1 MKYKFTNSAQVAL
14 ETATNLAIKLGH
26 DYVGTEHILYGLVE
40 EPNGVAGRLLEKQ
53 GITSESIL
61 EQIERLVGENP
72 VNVLSVED
80 IGFTPRTKR
89 VIENAFIEARKLNS
103 EYIGT
108 EHLLVGIMREGDSV
122 AVRIMMNLNVAP
134 QKIYSEI
141 VKLIKEGEEANSDN
155 NKTYGSFNSTPTLNQ
170 YGTDLTKK
178 AQEGKLDPVIG
189 RQKEI
194 ERVVQILSRRTKNN
208 PCLIG
213 EPGVG
218 KTAIAEGLAQRIIQ
232 GDIPETLKNKRVVSL
247 DISGMVA
254 GAKYRGDF
262 EERIKK
268 TLNEVKKAG
277 DVILFIDEIHTIVGA
292 GSAEGAVDAANILKP
307 LLARGEI
314 NVVGATTTNE
324 YRKYIEKDAAL
335 ERRFSPV
342 MVEEPNKEDAI
353 KILEGLRDKYE
364 AHHNVKIPD
373 ESIKAAVEYS
383 IRYVNDRYLP
393 DKAIDLIDEA
403 ASKVKMKTYTK
414 PDSLKKLDDEIEKLT
429 REKEEAIATQNFE
442 KAANLRDKEKNK
454 KKELE
459 EKQEKWKNTNNKKVS
474 IVTAEDIAN
483 VIATWTGIP
492 VNKITESEN
501 EKLKNLEEN
510 LHKRVIGQDE
520 AVTAIAKA
528 IRRGRVGLKDPNR
541 PIGSFLFLGPTGVG
555 KTELSKALAENL
567 FGNENTMIRIDMSE
581 FMEPHS
587 VAKLIGSPPGY
598 VGYDEGG
605 QLTEKVRRKP
615 YSVILFDEVEKAH
628 PDVMNMLLQILEDG
642 RLTDSQGRTVNFK
655 NTVIIMTSNVGARL
669 ITDRNKLGFTN
680 NQNEKEKNKE
690 DYEETKKEV
699 MAELKKQFRPELLN
713 RIDDIIV
720 FHKLENKDI
729 EKIIDLMLNQV
740 SKRMKAQD
748 IEIEISDEVKKL
760 IAEKGVDNNY
770 GARPLRRA
778 IQSMLEDKIAEAIL
792 DGIVQPNKKAKA
804 VVKDGNIVIG

>member
-1 MKYKFTNSAQVAL
+1 
-14 ETATNLAIKLGH
+14 
-26 DYVGTEHILYGLVE
+26 
-40 EPNGVAGRLLEKQ
+40 
-53 GITSESIL
+53 
-61 EQIERLVGENP
+61 
-72 VNVLSVED
+72 
-80 IGFTPRTKR
+80 
-89 VIENAFIEARKLNS
+89 
-103 EYIGT
+103 
-108 EHLLVGIMREGDSV
+108 
-122 AVRIMMNLNVAP
+122 
-134 QKIYSEI
+134 
-141 VKLIKEGEEANSDN
+141 
-155 NKTYGSFNSTPTLNQ
+155 
-170 YGTDLTKK
+170 
-178 AQEGKLDPVIG
+178 
-189 RQKEI
+189 
-194 ERVVQILSRRTKNN
+194 
-208 PCLIG
+208 
-213 EPGVG
+213 
-218 KTAIAEGLAQRIIQ
+218 
-232 GDIPETLKNKRVVSL
+232 
-247 DISGMVA
+247 
-254 GAKYRGDF
+254 
-262 EERIKK
+262 
-268 TLNEVKKAG
+268 
-277 DVILFIDEIHTIVGA
+277 
-292 GSAEGAVDAANILKP
+292 
-307 LLARGEI
+307 
-314 NVVGATTTNE
+314 
-324 YRKYIEKDAAL
+324 
-335 ERRFSPV
+335 
-342 MVEEPNKEDAI
+342 
-353 KILEGLRDKYE
+353 
-364 AHHNVKIPD
+364 
-373 ESIKAAVEYS
+373 
-383 IRYVNDRYLP
+383 
-393 DKAIDLIDEA
+393 
-403 ASKVKMKTYTK
+403 MKTYTK

-680 NQNEKEKNKE
+680 NQNEEEKNKK

-699 MAELKKQFRPELLN
+699 MSELKKQFRPELLN

-740 SKRMKAQD
+740 IKRMKAQD
-748 IEIEISDEVKKL
+748 IEIEISDDVKKL

-804 VVKDGNIVIG
+804 VVKDGNIVIE